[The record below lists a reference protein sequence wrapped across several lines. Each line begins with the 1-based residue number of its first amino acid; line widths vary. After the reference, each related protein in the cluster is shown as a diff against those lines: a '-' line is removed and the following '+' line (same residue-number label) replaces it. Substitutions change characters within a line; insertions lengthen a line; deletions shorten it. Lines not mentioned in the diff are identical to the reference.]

1 VTSESQIAGVGTHLR
16 RLRLRAFV
24 ERVRESLLVIP
35 AVMLV
40 GSVALSIAL
49 GAVDNSHPGWLASA
63 VSFDPSTASTL
74 LGIIAGAMITT
85 AGVVF
90 SLLVVTLQL
99 ASGQFSPRVL
109 RGFWRDQYG
118 QVLIGLLL
126 STFAFCVIAIA
137 RVDPHAAR
145 APALTVMFALLLTF
159 ASVVFIV
166 VYLNRLSRLQYVGG
180 IVARVAAET
189 IHLVNELPYGA
200 HVGMRAGE
208 PVQAPQLASLGEPFI
223 VRAASDGWVQQISRR
238 AVIAG
243 AQPGGVTRLETRVG
257 GYLARGTP
265 LATIWPRPAN
275 PEGEA
280 AVNELLHAAVIIGS
294 ARTMQ
299 QDIDFGLR
307 QLNDIAL
314 RALSPAVND
323 PTTAIEVIVRVGSIM
338 RPLVIAELPAQAVMD
353 QAGRVL
359 LTPYDLDHAEYVT
372 HAFGQLRLYAADH
385 PQVLV
390 AIIRT
395 LRMLRGAC
403 ELAGDRDRVIAALN
417 GQLELTVAG
426 CAPQLLAADRE
437 SVERAA
443 AGLP

>member
-1 VTSESQIAGVGTHLR
+1 
-16 RLRLRAFV
+16 
-24 ERVRESLLVIP
+24 
-35 AVMLV
+35 
-40 GSVALSIAL
+40 
-49 GAVDNSHPGWLASA
+49 
-63 VSFDPSTASTL
+63 
-74 LGIIAGAMITT
+74 
-85 AGVVF
+85 
-90 SLLVVTLQL
+90 
-99 ASGQFSPRVL
+99 VL

-126 STFAFCVIAIA
+126 STFAFCVVAIA
-137 RVDPHAAR
+137 RLDPHAAR
-145 APALTVMFALLLTF
+145 APALTVMFALLLTL
-159 ASVVFIV
+159 ASVIFIV

-189 IHLVNELPYGA
+189 INLASELPYGP
-200 HVGMRAGE
+200 HVGMRVGE
-208 PVQAPQLASLGEPFI
+208 PVQAPQHANLGEPFV
-223 VRAASDGWVQQISRR
+223 VRAPLDGWVQQISRR
-238 AVIAG
+238 AVVA
-243 AQPGGVTRLETRVG
+243 AAVPGGVIRLETRVG
-257 GYLARGTP
+257 GYLARDTP
-265 LATIWPRPAN
+265 MATIWPRPAN
-275 PEGEA
+275 QAAEA
-280 AVNELLHAAVIIGS
+280 RVTALLHAAVIIGS

-338 RPLVIAELPAQAVMD
+338 RPLVLAELPDQAVRD

-390 AIIRT
+390 AIVRT

-403 ELAGDRDRVIAALN
+403 ELAGHRDQVIAALD

-426 CAPQLLAADRE
+426 CAPRLHAADRA

-443 AGLP
+443 TELR

>member
-1 VTSESQIAGVGTHLR
+1 M
-16 RLRLRAFV
+16 
-24 ERVRESLLVIP
+24 RESLLVIP

-40 GSVALSIAL
+40 GSVVL
-49 GAVDNSHPGWLASA
+49 AVVLNSVDDAHPGLLGS
-63 VSFDPSTASTL
+63 VFTFDPGTASTL

-126 STFAFCVIAIA
+126 STFAFCVMAMA
-137 RVDPHAAR
+137 RLDPHASQ
-145 APALTVMFALLLTF
+145 APALTVLFALVLTLT
-159 ASVVFIV
+159 SVVFIV

-180 IVARVAAET
+180 IVSRVADET
-189 IHLVNELPYGA
+189 ISLVSELPYGP
-200 HVGMRAGE
+200 HVGMRVGE
-208 PVQAPQLASLGEPFI
+208 PVQAPQLDSLGEPFV
-223 VRAASDGWVQQISRR
+223 VRAPRDGWVQQISRR
-238 AVIAG
+238 AAVAG
-243 AQPGGVTRLETRVG
+243 ATPGGVIRLETRVG
-257 GYLARGTP
+257 GYLVRDTP
-265 LATIWPRPAN
+265 MATIWPRPAN
-275 PEGEA
+275 QAAEA
-280 AVNELLHAAVIIGS
+280 NVTTLLHAAVIIGP

-338 RPLVIAELPAQAVMD
+338 RPLVLSGLPAQAARD
-353 QAGRVL
+353 PAGRVL
-359 LTPYDLDHAEYVT
+359 LTPYDLDHAEYVA
-372 HAFGQLRLYAADH
+372 HAFGQLRLYAVDH
-385 PQVLV
+385 PQVLM
-390 AIIRT
+390 AIVRT

-403 ELAGDRDRVIAALN
+403 ELAGGSQGIIAALD
-417 GQLELTVAG
+417 GQLELTVTG
-426 CAPQLLAADRE
+426 CSPRMSAADRA
-437 SVERAA
+437 SVEQAA
-443 AGLP
+443 TVRPGEFGGSRQGQQ